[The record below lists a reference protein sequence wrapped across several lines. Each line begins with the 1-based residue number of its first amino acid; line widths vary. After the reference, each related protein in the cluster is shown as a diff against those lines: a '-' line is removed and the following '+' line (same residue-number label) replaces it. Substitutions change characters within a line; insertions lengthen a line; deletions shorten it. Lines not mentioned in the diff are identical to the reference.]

1 MCYFGGGVVCHA
13 NLGTETSVPY
23 AYFRKAG
30 FEVAFATENGR
41 SPECDRLLYRG
52 ALSKLIGAGK
62 AAVGLYHEMR
72 ASDECRHPLAWSAP
86 DFSLDPFDCV
96 YLPGGHERGV
106 RQIIDSPAVHRLMA
120 AYVPKCRK
128 PGRKA
133 VVAVCHGVMVLSE
146 SKGGD
151 GKSAIHECTTTTLPA
166 GFERVAFWGTRWFL
180 GSYYKTYG
188 PNSANVEDFVTKA
201 LDDPKT
207 QYKRSLGLQPFI
219 VEDEKF
225 NYITGR
231 FPGDCELLSEAAV
244 KLVKSLHEGSS
255 SIVP

>member
-1 MCYFGGGVVCHA
+1 VAPHPWQQRTV
-13 NLGTETSVPY
+13 
-23 AYFRKAG
+23 R
-30 FEVAFATENGR
+30 EV
-41 SPECDRLLYRG
+41 SRL
-52 ALSKLIGAGK
+52 AEQGAGK
-62 AAVGLYHEMR
+62 ATVGLYHEMR

-106 RQIIDSPAVHRLMA
+106 RQIIDSPAVHRLIA

-188 PNSANVEDFVTKA
+188 PNSPSKFSPTLRSFFFFPPWSRGNAEAPLWCSESRSQIIANSV
-201 LDDPKT
+201 
-207 QYKRSLGLQPFI
+207 
-219 VEDEKF
+219 
-225 NYITGR
+225 
-231 FPGDCELLSEAAV
+231 C
-244 KLVKSLHEGSS
+244 
-255 SIVP
+255 